1 MERFLARYGPSS
13 IWTSSFPLPLVRLVS
28 NGELLLL
35 WKENQG
41 DILVLQC
48 IVNPEPLGVTRRIR
62 RYVLNGA
69 KEAWR
74 LKESYRDTLAME
86 AVAVSNI
93 FFFRPI
99 DGVILL
105 DYEF

>member
-28 NGELLLL
+28 NGELLL
-35 WKENQG
+35 WKENPG
-41 DILVLQC
+41 DLFVLQC

-62 RYVLNGA
+62 RYVLNDA

-86 AVAVSNI
+86 AVAVSV

-99 DGVILL
+99 DGMIHWE
-105 DYEF
+105 YEF